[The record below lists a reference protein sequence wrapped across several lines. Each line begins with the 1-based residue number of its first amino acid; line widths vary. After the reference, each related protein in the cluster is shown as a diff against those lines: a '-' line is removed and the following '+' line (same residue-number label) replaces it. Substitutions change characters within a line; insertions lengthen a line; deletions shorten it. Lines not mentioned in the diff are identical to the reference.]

1 MCDGMPSLPRL
12 NEEMVNEIFFSNFL
26 KVVLP
31 FAITMI
37 VFMIIRMLFRRALWD
52 MPKIKAIVDAVL
64 VLIFLLVCVVFVWP
78 LVRYLIETNDIP
90 DGDVFVNEDGTPYEY
105 HDPTEWF
112 DVASNV
118 EFHDPFDPENWPDA
132 VSSAE
137 GKDSFSSSD
146 SSDAVSSAPYDYDEL
161 REELEEGLKER
172 NKNIEYKDW
181 HLFDPYDYDFNPAGT
196 DYSYDPMNDFDTPTR
211 SGDYDASLTE

>member
-1 MCDGMPSLPRL
+1 
-12 NEEMVNEIFFSNFL
+12 
-26 KVVLP
+26 
-31 FAITMI
+31 
-37 VFMIIRMLFRRALWD
+37 
-52 MPKIKAIVDAVL
+52 MPKIKAIVDVVL

-118 EFHDPFDPENWPDA
+118 EFHDPFDPENLPDA

-146 SSDAVSSAPYDYDEL
+146 SSDAVSSA
-161 REELEEGLKER
+161 
-172 NKNIEYKDW
+172 
-181 HLFDPYDYDFNPAGT
+181 PYDYDFNPAGT

>member
-1 MCDGMPSLPRL
+1 MTAMPSLPRL

-37 VFMIIRMLFRRALWD
+37 VFMIIRILFRRAFWD
-52 MPKIKAIVDAVL
+52 MPKVKAIVDAVL

-90 DGDVFVNEDGTPYEY
+90 DGDVFMNEDGTPYEY

-112 DVASNV
+112 DVASGV

-132 VSSAE
+132 ASGVE
-137 GKDSFSSSD
+137 
-146 SSDAVSSAPYDYDEL
+146 SDAS
-161 REELEEGLKER
+161 
-172 NKNIEYKDW
+172 
-181 HLFDPYDYDFNPAGT
+181 
-196 DYSYDPMNDFDTPTR
+196 TR
-211 SGDYDASLTE
+211 SDDYDASLTEQYH